1 MTTQIFALILVVV
14 SFAAL
19 FTWAFWPG
27 NKARF
32 EAHGKLILDADS
44 TQPAA
49 AGVGKGVEVQG
60 EQS

>member
-1 MTTQIFALILVVV
+1 MTTQIFALILVVL

-32 EAHGKLILDADS
+32 EAQGKLVLDNENN
-44 TQPAA
+44 
-49 AGVGKGVEVQG
+49 KGE
-60 EQS
+60 SS